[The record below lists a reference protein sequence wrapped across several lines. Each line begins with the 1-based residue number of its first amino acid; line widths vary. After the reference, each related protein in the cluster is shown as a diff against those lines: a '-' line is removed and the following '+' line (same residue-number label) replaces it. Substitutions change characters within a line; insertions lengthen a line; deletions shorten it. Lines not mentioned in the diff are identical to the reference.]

1 MYSTHNKGKSVS
13 ERLIRTIKNK
23 IYKYKTSIS
32 KNVYTN
38 KLYSIVNKYNH
49 IYDATT
55 EMKPADVKSST
66 YIDFDK
72 NNNKNDPKLQV
83 DDHVRI

>member
-38 KLYSIVNKYNH
+38 ELYSIVNKYNH
-49 IYDATT
+49 IYDTTT

>member
-13 ERLIRTIKNK
+13 ERFIRTIKNK

-49 IYDATT
+49 IYDTTT

>member
-49 IYDATT
+49 IYDTTT

>member
-13 ERLIRTIKNK
+13 ERPIRTIKNK

-49 IYDATT
+49 IYDTT
-55 EMKPADVKSST
+55 TKMKPADVKSST

-72 NNNKNDPKLQV
+72 KNNKNDPKLQV